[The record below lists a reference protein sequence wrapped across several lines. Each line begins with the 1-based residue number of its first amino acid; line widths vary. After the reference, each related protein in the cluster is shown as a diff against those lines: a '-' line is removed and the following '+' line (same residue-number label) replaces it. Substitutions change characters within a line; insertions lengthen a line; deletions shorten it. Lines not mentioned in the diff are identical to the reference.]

1 MVDALLWPARADTVF
16 ISTPAINCK
25 VMLVWRSEWSDTFG
39 NPAFVSVFCSHT
51 LNNPGE
57 IVLPSSV
64 QNNLSVSFHRSPRYC
79 FWLSYCF
86 ISLTG
91 INIFASVLLASSK
104 SAPPR
109 SIIPT
114 TSHLPLST
122 GPPLAPVIIY
132 LSIVK

>member
-1 MVDALLWPARADTVF
+1 MDALLCPARAETVF
-16 ISTPAINCK
+16 TSTPAISCS
-25 VMLVWRSEWSDTFG
+25 VIFVWRSECNDTFG
-39 NPAFVSVFCSHT
+39 KPTLTNIFCSHT
-51 LNNPGE
+51 LNSPGE
-57 IVLPSSV
+57 IVLSSSV
-64 QNNLSVSFHRSPRYC
+64 QNNLSVSFQRSPRYC